1 MKCCVIQPLYS
12 TDYSRMDELFQ
23 REMKLLDECGPG
35 CDIIV
40 LPESSNIP
48 ASCPGKTEHHETVR
62 KYGPVL
68 LEKCA
73 EAARRC
79 NSLVFVNAC
88 TQCAETGKL
97 RNTTIC
103 FDRSGKEVFR
113 YYKRHLTPGECSG
126 ARDLDWQYSFEA
138 SDVPVLELEGLRFA
152 FLTCYDFYFYEAF
165 PAIAK
170 KDVDIIIGC
179 SHQRS
184 DTPDAIRIID
194 RFLCYNTNAYLLRAS
209 VTFGEDSRVG
219 GGSEIISPKGEVL
232 GEIGNREGIVCA
244 DIDPK
249 EKYFKPAGFNNPEKA
264 HWQYIELGRR
274 PMQYRP
280 AGPAVCAPDTYMGY
294 PRLCAHR
301 GYGKPENSLPSLAA
315 AVALGA
321 QEIEFDLRITKDGKI
336 VSIHDGHLERVSSG
350 EGKVSD
356 YTLEELRKLDFG
368 QGVYPGL
375 QICTFEEILEKLA
388 CHCVMNVHLKA
399 KTTAACY
406 DPAALEEIWRL
417 VRRYDCEKHVYFMTG
432 NDSIMKQIRTQ
443 YPEARTCLGGGDDFW
458 GIVDRAIKTGAHKV
472 QLVKGSFNRE
482 MIEKAHENGI
492 ICNVYWSD
500 DIAEAKEFLEMGVDT
515 VLTNRYLE
523 LKEGLKI

>member
-1 MKCCVIQPLYS
+1 MKCCVIQPIYS
-12 TDYSRMDELFQ
+12 TDYSRMGELFD
-23 REMKLLDECGPG
+23 REMALLDSCKPG

-48 ASCPGKTEHHETVR
+48 AMCPGKDEHLETVL

-68 LEKCA
+68 FEKCA
-73 EAARRC
+73 DAARRC

-88 TQCAETGKL
+88 TPCPETGKL
-97 RNTTIC
+97 RNTTVC

-126 ARDLDWQYSFEA
+126 KRDLDWEYSFEP
-138 SDVPVLELEGLRFA
+138 SEVPVLELEGLRFA

-165 PAIAK
+165 STIARQ
-170 KDVDIIIGC
+170 DVDIIIGC

-184 DTPDAIRIID
+184 DTPGAIRIID
-194 RFLCYNTNAYLLRAS
+194 SFLCYNTNAYLLRAS
-209 VTFGEDSRVG
+209 VTFGPSSPVG
-219 GGSEIISPKGEVL
+219 GCSEIVSPRGEVL
-232 GEIGNREGIVCA
+232 GEIGNNEGIVCA

-249 EKYFKPAGFNNPEKA
+249 AKYFKPAGFNNPEKA
-264 HWQYIELGRR
+264 HWQYIEQGRR

-280 AGPAVCAPDTYMGY
+280 GGPAVCAGDHYMGY

-321 QEIEFDLRITKDGKI
+321 QEIEFDLRLSKDGQL
-336 VSIHDGHLERVSSG
+336 VSIHDGHLERVSDG
-350 EGKVSD
+350 TGKVSEH
-356 YTLEELRKLDFG
+356 TLEELRSYDFG

-375 QICTFEEILEKLA
+375 RICTFEEILKKLA

-399 KTTAACY
+399 KTTDPCY
-406 DPAALEEIWRL
+406 DPEALAEIWRL
-417 VRRYDCEKHVYFMTG
+417 VRRYDCEKHVYFMSG
-432 NDSIMKQIRTQ
+432 NDNIIRQIRTL

-458 GIVDRAIKTGAHKV
+458 GIVDRAIVLKADKV

-482 MIEKAHENGI
+482 MIEKAHSHGI
-492 ICNVYWSD
+492 LCNVYWSD
-500 DIAEAKEFLEMGVDT
+500 DVDEAREYLGMGVDT
-515 VLTNRYLE
+515 ILTNRYLE
-523 LKEGLKI
+523 LKEGLGI